1 MNIFPIHYVINIFHA
16 TQYSTTLILMTLYII
31 LYFELG
37 ESQIFLNIIFLLT
50 CYLIFEL
57 LKSCVKMFSVNFKN
71 SDLDRNLGQ
80 FLSKDFF
87 NNLSLEFTEIYILVV
102 FIVILIQCIVVR
114 LC

>member
-1 MNIFPIHYVINIFHA
+1 
-16 TQYSTTLILMTLYII
+16 
-31 LYFELG
+31 
-37 ESQIFLNIIFLLT
+37 
-50 CYLIFEL
+50 
-57 LKSCVKMFSVNFKN
+57 MFSVNFKN